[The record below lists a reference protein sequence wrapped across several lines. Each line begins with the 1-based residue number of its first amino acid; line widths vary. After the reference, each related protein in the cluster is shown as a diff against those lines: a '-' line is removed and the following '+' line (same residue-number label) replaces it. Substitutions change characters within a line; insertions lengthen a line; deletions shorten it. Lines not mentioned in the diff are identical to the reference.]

1 MFDKQ
6 KSQKLADDVKSVLVK
21 STVLGL
27 TDGDVTTSLE
37 EDGSV
42 EITILKGKIVTSGNE
57 GATPK
62 NISAA
67 IDELFTS
74 TRRNGDVFTQPVG
87 GIFTVG
93 VKEKKLSEAFS
104 FRSFLND
111 CS

>member
-21 STVLGL
+21 SAVLGL

-42 EITILKGKIVTSGNE
+42 EVTILKGKIVTSGSE

-67 IDELFTS
+67 IDDLFVS

-87 GIFTVG
+87 GIISG
-93 VKEKKLSEAFS
+93 
-104 FRSFLND
+104 FLLN
-111 CS
+111 S